1 MYRQQRNKVV
11 DLVKVAKKNYFHQ
24 KIEHCKGNSAKLW
37 HQMKKLSGKNVNQD
51 FSTFIVKDGKTV
63 SDPESISNYLNDYFV
78 NIATSLV
85 DGIKDGAYNPSD
97 PLLAFINSKLPAGTN
112 FSIPSVTVSYVK
124 KSLKEMDHKKARDQ
138 INTNLIHKTAE
149 VVAEPLCK
157 LINCSIE
164 TGMFPDLWK
173 HARVL
178 PLHKSGSRSDP
189 DNYRPISIL
198 CSLSKIIEKRA

>member
-1 MYRQQRNKVV
+1 
-11 DLVKVAKKNYFHQ
+11 
-24 KIEHCKGNSAKLW
+24 
-37 HQMKKLSGKNVNQD
+37 
-51 FSTFIVKDGKTV
+51 
-63 SDPESISNYLNDYFV
+63 
-78 NIATSLV
+78 
-85 DGIKDGAYNPSD
+85 
-97 PLLAFINSKLPAGTN
+97 
-112 FSIPSVTVSYVK
+112 
-124 KSLKEMDHKKARDQ
+124 MDHKKARGVDQ

-198 CSLSKIIEKRA
+198 CSLSKIIEKHVHENFLSISLHIILSLLFSLVL